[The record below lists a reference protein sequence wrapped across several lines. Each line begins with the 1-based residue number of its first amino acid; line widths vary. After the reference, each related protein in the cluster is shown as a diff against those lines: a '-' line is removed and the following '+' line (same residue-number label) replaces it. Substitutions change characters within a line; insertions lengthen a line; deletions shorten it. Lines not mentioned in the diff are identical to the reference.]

1 MGRKQD
7 ITKQYEGL
15 RERFGNGDI
24 DRRTFLSSIGLM
36 AMAAGAVTTSS
47 SVLSRAAQA
56 ATDQIRFDSFG
67 GFSGQ
72 AFRKFAFDPFTAK
85 TGIKVAEGSYGSPD
99 EVVAKV
105 RAEGLG
111 IYNFFWSSNLTT
123 IWGVRKLGIGVEIDE
138 TKVPQISNLVAKFVS
153 LHRDTV
159 GGGKMTS
166 IPWSLSGATMAY
178 NTRKI
183 DKAEVEAKGFKILLD
198 PKYKEGIVGDRN
210 YTSRVWMAALQ
221 TDQDPNNIK
230 DLKAV
235 WDVMRQAK
243 GNALKYWSTSAEQIK
258 LWTEGD
264 AFLGDAWY
272 VPFYNMR
279 KNGLP
284 LAHYRDPQS
293 LYVTPGGIVA
303 LKGSPMDAFYELA
316 SILFSPEVMMNWSVA
331 SGNLPLLDPTKI
343 AFPPEVQ
350 AIPGYDKT
358 GTMDGFLW
366 YDPQYWGDNA
376 DMFAKETQRIMA
388 GA

>member
-15 RERFGNGDI
+15 RERYGNGDI

-47 SVLSRAAQA
+47 ALLSRAAQA
-56 ATDQIRFDSFG
+56 ATDQIRFDNYG

-72 AFRKFAFDPFTAK
+72 AFRKFAFDDFTKK

-105 RAEGLG
+105 QAEGLG
-111 IYNFFWSSNLTT
+111 IYNFFWSSTLTT
-123 IWGVRKLGIGVEIDE
+123 IWRVRKLGIGVDIDE
-138 TKVPQISNLVAKFVS
+138 AKVPEMKNLVAKFVA
-153 LHRDTV
+153 LHRDTI

-166 IPWSLSGATMAY
+166 IPFSLSGATMAY
-178 NTRKI
+178 NPAKV
-183 DKAEVEAKGFKILLD
+183 DKAEVQAKGFKILLD
-198 PKYKEGIVGDRN
+198 PKYKSGIVGDRN

-221 TDQDPNNIK
+221 TDQNPNDIK

-235 WDVMRQAK
+235 WDVMRQAR
-243 GNALKYWSTSAEQIK
+243 GNSLKYWATSAEQIK
-258 LWTEGD
+258 LWTEGE
-264 AFLGDAWY
+264 AFLGDCWY

-279 KNGLP
+279 KGGLA
-284 LAHYRDPQS
+284 LQHYKDPQS

-303 LKGSPMDAFYELA
+303 LKGSPMDAFYELT
-316 SILFSPEVMMNWSVA
+316 SILFKPEVMMNWSVA
-331 SGNLPLLDPTKI
+331 SGNLPLLDPTKVE
-343 AFPPEVQ
+343 FPAEVQ
-350 AIPGYDKT
+350 AIPGFDKT

-366 YDPQYWGDNA
+366 FDPEYWGANG
-376 DMFAKETQRIMA
+376 DMFSKETQRILA